1 MDNTNN
7 ESYINI
13 KKMYDNLNYFDQYG
27 SSFFLFI
34 LISITLFILCSYC
47 FIMINV
53 QPIKDDWINQRCKPA
68 VIPFAGLINAPEG
81 TSSTDFTKDNFDYCT
96 QNIVKDV
103 TGNAVQPLTFVTNM
117 LNTLFDNIKNSL
129 NGIREMINKVRLQ
142 IKAVSQEIMG
152 RIINVTIPL
161 QQIIISLKDVLSK
174 VQGTL
179 TASLFTLLGSYYTLK
194 ALMGAIAQFIV
205 TILIALASMI
215 AMLWIVP
222 LTWGAAGANTAIF
235 VAISVPMALILTF
248 MTKTLKVQSNLTIP
262 KIKCFDKNTLLKM
275 NDGSFKTIYE
285 IEIGDLLINNNEVTG
300 KIKVMTEGSQMYN
313 LNNVIV
319 SDSHIVKYNDDW
331 IPVSKHPE
339 SKIIFSYKEPFLYCL
354 NTSSKIIE
362 INDKFFTDWDEIYD
376 KDINKF
382 KFLLCLKFNNI
393 SKLHNLNNTY
403 KFKTED
409 IHKYFDGGFIGSSIV
424 QLKNKNKV
432 EIKNIQIGDILE
444 DGEKV
449 FGLVEINGKN
459 ISEQCIYY
467 LGNNKRFE
475 GGSNLIL
482 CDKKINLFTTL
493 DLDISNKLI
502 QTNKENKLYHL
513 LTDKQTLNVNKM
525 RFFDYNAS
533 IDFFLE
539 KSREKLLSIKYV

>member
-34 LISITLFILCSYC
+34 LITITLFILCSYC

-81 TSSTDFTKDNFDYCT
+81 TSPTDFTKDNFDYCT

-142 IKAVSQEIMG
+142 IKAVSEEIMG
-152 RIINVTIPL
+152 RIINITIPL

-194 ALMGAIAQFIV
+194 SLMGAIAQFIV
-205 TILIALASMI
+205 TILIGLAAMI
-215 AMLWIVP
+215 AMLWVVP
-222 LTWGAAGANTAIF
+222 FTWGAAAANTAIF

-248 MTKTLKVQSNLTIP
+248 MSKTLKVQSNLTIP

-275 NDGSFKTIYE
+275 NDGSVKPIYE
-285 IEIGDLLINNNEVTG
+285 IEIGDLLLNNNEVTS
-300 KIKVMTEGSQMYN
+300 KIKVITEGSQMYN

-319 SDSHIVKYNDDW
+319 SDSHIVKYNDEW
-331 IPVSKHPE
+331 IHVSKHPE

-362 INDKFFTDWDEIYD
+362 INDIFFTDWDEIYD

-382 KFLLCLKFNNI
+382 NFLLCLKFNNTT
-393 SKLHNLNNTY
+393 KLQNLNNTY

-449 FGLVEINGKN
+449 FGIVEINGKN

-467 LGNNKRFE
+467 LGNNKIFE
-475 GGSNLIL
+475 GGCNLIL
-482 CDKKINLFTTL
+482 RDKKINLFTTL

-502 QTNKENKLYHL
+502 QSNKENKLYHL
-513 LTDKQTLNVNKM
+513 LTDKQTLNVNKI

-539 KSREKLLSIKYV
+539 KGREKLLSIKYV

>member
-34 LISITLFILCSYC
+34 LITITLFILCSYC

-81 TSSTDFTKDNFDYCT
+81 TSPTDFTKDNFDYCT

-103 TGNAVQPLTFVTNM
+103 TGKAVQPLTFITNM

-194 ALMGAIAQFIV
+194 ALIGAIAQFIV
-205 TILIALASMI
+205 TILIGLAAMI
-215 AMLWIVP
+215 AMLWVVP

-235 VAISVPMALILTF
+235 VAISVPTALILTF
-248 MTKTLKVQSNLTIP
+248 MTKILKVQSNLTIP

-275 NDGSFKTIYE
+275 NDGSVKTIYE
-285 IEIGDLLINNNEVTG
+285 IEIGDLLLNNNEVTG
-300 KIKVMTEGSQMYN
+300 KIKVITKGSQMYN
-313 LNNVIV
+313 LNDVIV
-319 SDSHIVKYNDDW
+319 SDSHIVKYNDEW

-362 INDKFFTDWDEIYD
+362 INNNFFTDWDEISN

-393 SKLHNLNNTY
+393 SKLQNLNNTY

-424 QLKNKNKV
+424 QLKNNNKV

-475 GGSNLIL
+475 GGCNLIL

-502 QTNKENKLYHL
+502 QSNKENKLYHL

>member
-1 MDNTNN
+1 MDN

-27 SSFFLFI
+27 SSCFLFI

-47 FIMINV
+47 FVMINV
-53 QPIKDDWINQRCKPA
+53 QPIKDDWINQRCKPS

-81 TSSTDFTKDNFDYCT
+81 TTTSDFTKENFDYCT
-96 QNIVKDV
+96 QKIVKDV
-103 TGNAVQPLTFVTNM
+103 TGNAVQPLTFVTDM
-117 LNTLFDNIKNSL
+117 LNTIFDNIKKSL
-129 NGIREMINKVRLQ
+129 DGIREMINKVRLQ
-142 IKAVSQEIMG
+142 IKAVSEEIMG

-161 QQIIISLKDVLSK
+161 QQIIIGLKDILAK
-174 VQGTL
+174 VQGTM

-194 ALMGAIAQFIV
+194 SLMGAIAQFIV
-205 TILIALASMI
+205 TILIALAAMI
-215 AMLWIVP
+215 AMLWAVP
-222 LTWGAAGANTAIF
+222 FTWGAAGVNTAIF

-248 MTKTLKVQSNLTIP
+248 MSKTLKIQSNLKIP

-275 NDGSFKTIYE
+275 NDGSVKSIYE
-285 IEIGDLLINNNEVTG
+285 IEIGDLLFNNNEVTG
-300 KIKVMTEGSQMYN
+300 KIKVITEGSQMYN
-313 LNNVIV
+313 LNDVIV
-319 SDSHIVKYNDDW
+319 SDSHIVKYNDEW
-331 IPVSKHPE
+331 IPVSNHPE
-339 SKIIFSYKEPFLYCL
+339 SKILFSYKEPFLYCL
-354 NTSSKIIE
+354 NTTSKIIE
-362 INDKFFTDWDEIYD
+362 INDIFFTDWDEIYD
-376 KDINKF
+376 QEDINKF
-382 KFLLCLKFNNI
+382 NLLLSLKFD
-393 SKLHNLNNTY
+393 NTY

-409 IHKYFDGGFIGSSIV
+409 IHKYLDGGFVGSSIV

-475 GGSNLIL
+475 GGCNLIL
-482 CDKKINLFTTL
+482 CDKTINLFTTL

-502 QTNKENKLYHL
+502 QPNKENKLYHL

-525 RFFDYNAS
+525 KFFHYNTS

-539 KSREKLLSIKYV
+539 KNSEKLLSIKYI

>member
-1 MDNTNN
+1 MDN
-7 ESYINI
+7 ESYTIIKNI
-13 KKMYDNLNYFDQYG
+13 YDNLNYFDLYG
-27 SSFFLFI
+27 SSCFLFI
-34 LISITLFILCSYC
+34 LITITLFILCSYC
-47 FIMINV
+47 FVMINV
-53 QPIKDDWINQRCKPA
+53 QPIKDDWINQRCKPS
-68 VIPFAGLINAPEG
+68 VIPFAGLINAPED
-81 TSSTDFTKDNFDYCT
+81 TSSADFTKDNFDYCT
-96 QNIVKDV
+96 QSIVKDV
-103 TGNAVQPLTFVTNM
+103 TGNALQPLTFVTNM
-117 LNTLFDNIKNSL
+117 LNTVFENIQKSID
-129 NGIREMINKVRLQ
+129 GIREMINKVRLQ
-142 IKAVSQEIMG
+142 IQAVAEEIMG

-161 QQIIISLKDVLSK
+161 QQIMISIKDILAK
-174 VQGTL
+174 VQGTM

-205 TILIALASMI
+205 TILIALAIMV

-222 LTWGAAGANTAIF
+222 LTWGAAAANTAIF
-235 VAISVPMALILTF
+235 VAISIPMALILTF
-248 MTKTLKVQSNLTIP
+248 MTKTLKIQSNLKIP

-275 NDGSFKTIYE
+275 NDGSVKTIYE
-285 IEIGDLLINNNEVTG
+285 IEIGDLLFNNNEVTG
-300 KIKVMTEGSQMYN
+300 KIKVITEGSQMYN

-319 SDSHIVKYNDDW
+319 SDSHIVKYNDEW

-362 INDKFFTDWDEIYD
+362 INDIFFTDWDEIDD

-382 KFLLCLKFNNI
+382 KLLLCLKFNNI
-393 SKLHNLNNTY
+393 TKTHNLNNTY
-403 KFKTED
+403 SFKTED

-432 EIKNIQIGDILE
+432 EIKNVQIGDILE

-467 LGNNKRFE
+467 LGNNKIFE
-475 GGSNLIL
+475 GGCNLIL

-502 QTNKENKLYHL
+502 KSNKENKLYHL

-539 KSREKLLSIKYV
+539 KNKKKLLSIKYI

>member
-1 MDNTNN
+1 MDN
-7 ESYINI
+7 ESYTIIKNI
-13 KKMYDNLNYFDQYG
+13 YDNLNYFDLYG
-27 SSFFLFI
+27 SSCFLFI
-34 LISITLFILCSYC
+34 LITITLFILCSYC
-47 FIMINV
+47 FVMINV
-53 QPIKDDWINQRCKPA
+53 QPIKDDWINQRCKPS

-96 QNIVKDV
+96 QSIVKDV
-103 TGNAVQPLTFVTNM
+103 TGNALQPLTFVTNM
-117 LNTLFDNIKNSL
+117 LNTVFENIQKSID
-129 NGIREMINKVRLQ
+129 GIREMINKVRLQ
-142 IKAVSQEIMG
+142 IQAVSEEIMG

-161 QQIIISLKDVLSK
+161 QQIIISLKDILAK
-174 VQGTL
+174 VQGTM

-205 TILIALASMI
+205 TILIALAVMV

-222 LTWGAAGANTAIF
+222 LTWGAAAANTAIF
-235 VAISVPMALILTF
+235 IAISIPMALILTF
-248 MTKTLKVQSNLTIP
+248 MTKTLKVQSNLKIP

-275 NDGSFKTIYE
+275 NDGSVKTIYE
-285 IEIGDLLINNNEVTG
+285 IEIGDLLFNNNEVTG
-300 KIKVMTEGSQMYN
+300 KIKVITEGSQMYN
-313 LNNVIV
+313 LNDVIV
-319 SDSHIVKYNDDW
+319 SDSHIVKYNDEW

-362 INDKFFTDWDEIYD
+362 INDIFFTDWDEIDD

-393 SKLHNLNNTY
+393 TKTHNLNNTY
-403 KFKTED
+403 NFKTED
-409 IHKYFDGGFIGSSIV
+409 IHKYFDGGFIGSSII

-467 LGNNKRFE
+467 LGNNKIFE
-475 GGSNLIL
+475 GGCNLIL

-502 QTNKENKLYHL
+502 KSNKENKLYHL

-539 KSREKLLSIKYV
+539 KNKKKLLSIKYI